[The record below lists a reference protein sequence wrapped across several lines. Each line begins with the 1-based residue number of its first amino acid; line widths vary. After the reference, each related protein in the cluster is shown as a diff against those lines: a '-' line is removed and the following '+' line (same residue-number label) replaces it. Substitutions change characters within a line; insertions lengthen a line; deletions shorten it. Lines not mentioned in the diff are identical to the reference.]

1 MEDKDLSQ
9 SGLLNTKKEGRNSY
23 TKIIVGGGIIV
34 ILILL
39 LVLSLSIAKNRV
51 SILTRAYGSGN
62 VEIANSYIFASP
74 IKAKAGTEERVRL
87 TAFILDS
94 QGKGVFGKP
103 VIIGQSNEVK
113 VIPIQ
118 PTTDDLGKAVFDLT
132 SSIPGYYVIEASVDG
147 KIIPQ
152 RVGVT
157 FE

>member
-1 MEDKDLSQ
+1 MDEENNSQVKALYADKEEK
-9 SGLLNTKKEGRNSY
+9 TSY
-23 TKIIVGGGIIV
+23 TKVIISGGIIV

-39 LVLSLSIAKNRV
+39 LVISIAIVRNRV
-51 SILTRAYGSGN
+51 TILSQAYGTGN

-94 QGKGVFGKP
+94 RGKGVFGKT
-103 VIIGQSNEVK
+103 VIIGQSEQVK
-113 VIPIQ
+113 IIPIQ
-118 PTTDDLGKAVFDLT
+118 PNTDDLGKAVFDVT
-132 SSIPGYYVIEASVDG
+132 SSVVGYYLIEASVDG
-147 KIIPQ
+147 KVIPQ